1 MGLYYTLVWFF
12 YEACITSS
20 TKGARNI
27 QEGCETAEEEQ
38 QQIQMPLQAPC
49 QHLIW
54 YWLRKPCSITTDIKR
69 KLREE
74 GGMELFAWVWS

>member
-49 QHLIW
+49 QHLI
-54 YWLRKPCSITTDIKR
+54 
-69 KLREE
+69 
-74 GGMELFAWVWS
+74 